1 MWQTSLQVGQL
12 VNNCSNCCDFH
23 SLRIGELLNK
33 IDYRFLCLRRD
44 LTRQTLQKLWPHDID
59 IGSQMMVRQRLHS
72 KERRI
77 EAGRDTLSSTFPP
90 VGDRVDL
97 LWSSLTTL
105 LQEEDDDDD
114 NDDCMVSLYKLLS
127 KVILSFFLLSL
138 FFFSSLLTLCLRR
151 TRDSVLYLLLCH
163 HKNRSQSFL
172 SCCCNNQY
180 NL

>member
-77 EAGRDTLSSTFPP
+77 EAGRDTLSSTFSP

-97 LWSSLTTL
+97 LWNSLTTL

-127 KVILSFFLLSL
+127 KFILFSPSFSLPDSL
-138 FFFSSLLTLCLRR
+138 FSPRTLSSSDQGFSIIFIVVSSQKSL
-151 TRDSVLYLLLCH
+151 
-163 HKNRSQSFL
+163 SFL